1 MRWPWSKPAPKPE
14 PRAPSDTGA
23 PQDAKKARQ
32 EAKQGLEEARGQW
45 KTVLELAQ
53 SMRQIRNENH
63 FAEKVA
69 ETMRRR
75 GDV

>member
-1 MRWPWSKPAPKPE
+1 VRWTWRRPAKAE
-14 PRAPSDTGA
+14 SSDGADRADEA
-23 PQDAKKARQ
+23 KRARHAAERNLQDAKA
-32 EAKQGLEEARGQW
+32 QW
-45 KTVLELAQ
+45 GAVRSVTETLRRLRV
-53 SMRQIRNENH
+53 ENH